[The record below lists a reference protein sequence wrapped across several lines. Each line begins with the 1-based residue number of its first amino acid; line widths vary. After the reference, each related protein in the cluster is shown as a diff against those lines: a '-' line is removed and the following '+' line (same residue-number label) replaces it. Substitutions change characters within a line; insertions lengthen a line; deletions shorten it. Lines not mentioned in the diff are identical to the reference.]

1 MILVEKDAAEVKEFL
16 LLQSTVK
23 TQRFRSVLFQMAT
36 MQDLKKLG
44 KDILKLTTEVAID
57 IDGIEDSVIDGIIL
71 RFPVVAQGIFKEL
84 NNETLTRYLQKR
96 EQILV

>member
-1 MILVEKDAAEVKEFL
+1 
-16 LLQSTVK
+16 
-23 TQRFRSVLFQMAT
+23 MAT
-36 MQDLKKLG
+36 MQDLKNLG
-44 KDILKLTTEVAID
+44 KEILKLTTEVAID

-96 EQILV
+96 E

>member
-1 MILVEKDAAEVKEFL
+1 
-16 LLQSTVK
+16 
-23 TQRFRSVLFQMAT
+23 MAT

-96 EQILV
+96 E